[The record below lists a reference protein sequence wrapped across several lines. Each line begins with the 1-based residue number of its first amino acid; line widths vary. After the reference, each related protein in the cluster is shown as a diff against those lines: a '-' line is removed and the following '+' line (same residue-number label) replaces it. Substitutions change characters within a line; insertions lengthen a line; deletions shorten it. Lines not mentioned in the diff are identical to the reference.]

1 MTNISDEAIL
11 KLWRSPLF
19 TGSFS
24 GVKTFKICL
33 KLEKDIDVS
42 ESRLYSILKTDPIFI
57 IHQKRHKE
65 LDRRHLDLNNYGEL
79 VFGDLAIMYPY
90 DGFQY
95 FLLVVDGF
103 SSKIFVRPLKAKNS
117 VIVAKALGDIFD
129 EFNAQI
135 YVFETGKSLHYN
147 KFYLGSFVMT
157 NLCKV
162 FVLSNSYSSLLSIHP
177 SIIHPFFFP
186 FTQPIVILFCTKK
199 EHGLIKSI
207 ILLLCKFLTYRSWK
221 RI

>member
-1 MTNISDEAIL
+1 MTNLITDKEIL

-19 TGSFS
+19 TGSFA

-33 KLEKDIDVS
+33 KLEKDIDIL

-79 VFGDLAIMYPY
+79 VFGDLAVMYPY

-103 SSKIFVRPLKAKNS
+103 SSKTFVRPLKAKNS
-117 VIVAKALGDIFD
+117 AIVAKALADIFD
-129 EFNAQI
+129 EFGAQI
-135 YVFETGKSLHYN
+135 YVFETGK
-147 KFYLGSFVMT
+147 
-157 NLCKV
+157 
-162 FVLSNSYSSLLSIHP
+162 
-177 SIIHPFFFP
+177 
-186 FTQPIVILFCTKK
+186 
-199 EHGLIKSI
+199 
-207 ILLLCKFLTYRSWK
+207 
-221 RI
+221 